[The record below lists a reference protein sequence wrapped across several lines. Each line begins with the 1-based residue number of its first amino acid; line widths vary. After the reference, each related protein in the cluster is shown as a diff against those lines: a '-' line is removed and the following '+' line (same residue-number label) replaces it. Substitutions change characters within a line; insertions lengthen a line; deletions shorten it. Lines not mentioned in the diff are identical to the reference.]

1 MENISKALLIA
12 GGVLFAILVLTL
24 LIIFRGNISSY
35 FTEQHNAKILEQVT
49 EFNNKFENYN
59 GQTIRGSEL
68 ISVMNRVVDYNR
80 TYSDIQGAEK
90 VIIRVEFP
98 DNHQKDLL
106 YTGVT
111 MSSSDIL
118 FANSAISNVSG
129 DDNISRISGLSS
141 ELATSTGIDDT
152 KLQKLSANISI
163 ICSTSTDPNDV
174 NIRNEKLQKI
184 LGYRKGTT
192 VEGTEL
198 RKIQSA
204 TLKYYQL
211 TQFKRTMFKCT
222 DVVHDQKSGRINK
235 ISFQAVVENGMLK
248 QD

>member
-80 TYSDIQGAEK
+80 TYSDIQGAER

-163 ICSTSTDPNDV
+163 ICSTDPNDV

>member
-24 LIIFRGNISSY
+24 LIIFRGKISSY

-80 TYSDIQGAEK
+80 TYSDIQGAER
-90 VIIRVEFP
+90 VIMRVEFP

-118 FANSAISNVSG
+118 FANSTISNVSG
-129 DDNISRISGLSS
+129 DDNISKISGLSS
-141 ELATSTGIDDT
+141 ELANSTGIDDT

-163 ICSTSTDPNDV
+163 ICSTDPNDV

-192 VEGTEL
+192 VGDTEL

>member
-1 MENISKALLIA
+1 
-12 GGVLFAILVLTL
+12 
-24 LIIFRGNISSY
+24 
-35 FTEQHNAKILEQVT
+35 
-49 EFNNKFENYN
+49 
-59 GQTIRGSEL
+59 
-68 ISVMNRVVDYNR
+68 
-80 TYSDIQGAEK
+80 
-90 VIIRVEFP
+90 
-98 DNHQKDLL
+98 
-106 YTGVT
+106 

-118 FANSAISNVSG
+118 FANSTISNVSG

-163 ICSTSTDPNDV
+163 ICSTSTDENDV

-184 LGYRKGTT
+184 LGYGKSKTF
-192 VEGTEL
+192 EGTEL

>member
-80 TYSDIQGAEK
+80 TYSDIQGAER

-118 FANSAISNVSG
+118 FANSTISNVSG

-163 ICSTSTDPNDV
+163 ICSTDPNDV

>member
-1 MENISKALLIA
+1 
-12 GGVLFAILVLTL
+12 
-24 LIIFRGNISSY
+24 
-35 FTEQHNAKILEQVT
+35 
-49 EFNNKFENYN
+49 
-59 GQTIRGSEL
+59 
-68 ISVMNRVVDYNR
+68 MNYNR
-80 TYSDIQGAEK
+80 TYSDIQGAER

-163 ICSTSTDPNDV
+163 ICSTSTDENDV

-184 LGYRKGTT
+184 LGYRKGTK